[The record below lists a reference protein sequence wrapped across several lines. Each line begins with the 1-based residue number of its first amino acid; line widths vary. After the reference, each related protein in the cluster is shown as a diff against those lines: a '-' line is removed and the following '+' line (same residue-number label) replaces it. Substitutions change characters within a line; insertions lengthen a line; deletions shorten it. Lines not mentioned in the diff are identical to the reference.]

1 MPRPELIFHPKFE
14 PLFLK
19 DRKGGPRY
27 TILTSGRAGGKST
40 AVSTASVCDTYL
52 DPYTVLYSRQTMTSA
67 RVSVIP
73 EYNDKIRILGK
84 QRHFAVKE
92 DMIVNRRSGGKLIFR
107 GIQTSSGNQTA
118 KLKSIPNL
126 RKFFLD
132 EAQELVNPVDF
143 DTIDLSIRL
152 KDAPNEI
159 WLALNPSDIHH
170 WIYKRFFR
178 KPGVPYD
185 YNGVV
190 DDVRYIH
197 TDWRD
202 VREYLSQSFIDNA
215 LKMEREQP
223 DKYANLYLGDW
234 SVRRSGL
241 IYPRWRPVTLADI
254 PLGLDWW
261 YGNDWGYSNDPD
273 ALVRMAFDPLT
284 RTLYIVEVMYSTGKL
299 PKDVAAAIRQD
310 CEARGTTA
318 DRALVYCDP
327 ARPDSIQELRL
338 QYGINAVPGINRDKV
353 GRIGYL
359 QGFKVCYV
367 GENVREE
374 AETYSWEPDKA
385 DPEVFTNV
393 PQDGGDHCFV
403 GSTIIATTTGE
414 KRIDEIT
421 ENDLVLTSEGYRR
434 VLKIFDNG
442 YKEIRKYS
450 INFANFAV
458 EIEATPDH
466 KIKTAEGW
474 KQLKELCATDVLFL
488 SRSSMERSTTS
499 IPESAI
505 SADTT
510 SDCTGSCG
518 NTTTD
523 RSRRGATST
532 TRTETQPTTKSK
544 TSNSLSASRTC
555 QSTPARTSRQTP
567 NASSEICTRRWR
579 QQRSG
584 TSPKPDG
591 NGIGSTPGCK
601 ASDSTRKSNTPA
613 TSAGKPSSITG
624 GPTNT
629 TSAHG
634 NAARPGEG
642 PAASMMS
649 PGPAN
654 GAGRSS
660 AATGTSLSD
669 SVATLVPLPIVSIS
683 ASSPRIERVFD
694 LHVEDMHEYLANG
707 VLVHNCMDAISYGS
721 THLRR
726 MGIPND
732 DGDLPGIPQRGVG
745 NMSAADSIRDWMNPE
760 RAKI

>member
-1 MPRPELIFHPKFE
+1 MPHPELIFHPKFE

-27 TILTSGRAGGKST
+27 TVLTSGRAGGKST

-118 KLKSIPNL
+118 KLKSIPKL

-132 EAQELVNPVDF
+132 EAQELVNPTDF

-202 VREYLSQSFIDNA
+202 VKEYLSQSFIDNA

-273 ALVRMAFDPLT
+273 ALVRMAFDALT

-393 PQDGGDHCFV
+393 PQDGGDHAC
-403 GSTIIATTTGE
+403 
-414 KRIDEIT
+414 D
-421 ENDLVLTSEGYRR
+421 
-434 VLKIFDNG
+434 
-442 YKEIRKYS
+442 
-450 INFANFAV
+450 AV
-458 EIEATPDH
+458 
-466 KIKTAEGW
+466 
-474 KQLKELCATDVLFL
+474 
-488 SRSSMERSTTS
+488 
-499 IPESAI
+499 
-505 SADTT
+505 
-510 SDCTGSCG
+510 
-518 NTTTD
+518 
-523 RSRRGATST
+523 
-532 TRTETQPTTKSK
+532 
-544 TSNSLSASRTC
+544 
-555 QSTPARTSRQTP
+555 
-567 NASSEICTRRWR
+567 
-579 QQRSG
+579 
-584 TSPKPDG
+584 
-591 NGIGSTPGCK
+591 
-601 ASDSTRKSNTPA
+601 
-613 TSAGKPSSITG
+613 
-624 GPTNT
+624 
-629 TSAHG
+629 
-634 NAARPGEG
+634 
-642 PAASMMS
+642 
-649 PGPAN
+649 
-654 GAGRSS
+654 
-660 AATGTSLSD
+660 
-669 SVATLVPLPIVSIS
+669 
-683 ASSPRIERVFD
+683 
-694 LHVEDMHEYLANG
+694 
-707 VLVHNCMDAISYGS
+707 SYGS

-745 NMSAADSIRDWMNPE
+745 NKSTAEVIQDWLHPQ
-760 RAKI
+760 RPTI